1 MANGK
6 ITHSPNATPET
17 FLFERMKKAER
28 NLLAGEKVFDFNKPS
43 GLIDYENIDPEI
55 KELFQNDAEFHQYMD
70 SRFSLYQTLQNTGID
85 LRHYYA
91 ISNSSSKDFALNLL
105 KDLETNETLA
115 IMTHFKNIPA
125 TKFEDYEQALKD
137 SILNDVPTVLRNEA
151 VGKEVEALAK
161 DMLFQTQPDGKLIQM
176 METLHHAVRNI
187 VIPLKYTFGVT
198 AGQTL
203 LVTNTVMGAT
213 QLFAR

>member
-17 FLFERMKKAER
+17 FLFERIKKAER

-55 KELFQNDAEFHQYMD
+55 KELFKNDAEFHQYMD

-115 IMTHFKNIPA
+115 IMTHFKDIPA

-151 VGKEVEALAK
+151 VEKEVEALAK
-161 DMLFQTQPDGKLIQM
+161 DMLFQTQPD
-176 METLHHAVRNI
+176 
-187 VIPLKYTFGVT
+187 
-198 AGQTL
+198 
-203 LVTNTVMGAT
+203 
-213 QLFAR
+213 

>member
-1 MANGK
+1 
-6 ITHSPNATPET
+6 
-17 FLFERMKKAER
+17 
-28 NLLAGEKVFDFNKPS
+28 
-43 GLIDYENIDPEI
+43 
-55 KELFQNDAEFHQYMD
+55 
-70 SRFSLYQTLQNTGID
+70 
-85 LRHYYA
+85 
-91 ISNSSSKDFALNLL
+91 
-105 KDLETNETLA
+105 
-115 IMTHFKNIPA
+115 MTHFKDIPA

-151 VGKEVEALAK
+151 VEKEVEALAK
-161 DMLFQTQPDGKLIQM
+161 DMLFQTQPDGKIIQM